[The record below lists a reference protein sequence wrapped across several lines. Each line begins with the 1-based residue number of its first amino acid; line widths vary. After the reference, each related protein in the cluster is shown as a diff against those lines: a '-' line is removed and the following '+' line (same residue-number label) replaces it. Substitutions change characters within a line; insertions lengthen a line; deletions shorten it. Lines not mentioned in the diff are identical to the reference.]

1 MKYKFREIR
10 NLSTEFPSWT
20 KKIILLYRIYAKF
33 QNSLIE
39 NKKMKKGVVR
49 KNDLE

>member
-20 KKIILLYRIYAKF
+20 KKIILLYRIYAKL
-33 QNSLIE
+33 NSLIE
-39 NKKMKKGVVR
+39 NKKMKKDVVR